1 VSKRSEFTISRIV
14 LALSFLTSIILS
26 LVLLIIG
33 RGLPQVLLA
42 LILVAVSSWFV
53 MAYLFKLG
61 KEIRWFFS
69 LAVINLV
76 IIVPELALRVIDF
89 QYEPG
94 VLYANLR
101 PEVYSGFV
109 PDKELLWK
117 LPRSKPGVNSLG
129 FPGKEIVT
137 PKAKKVFRILFLGDS
152 CTEQDYARLV
162 EKILNDRLV
171 PDATRYEAIRLAV
184 SGYSSYQGRV
194 MAEKYN
200 QELEPDLS
208 VVWFGWNDHWFAY
221 RVTDEKAAISRF
233 EHIVNLACHYSRLL
247 QLGRKSSTV
256 LGRVKPDTILDVVR
270 VPTDQYRENLIRIKR
285 IFEKEGVPVIYV
297 TAPTSHYR
305 LGVPNY
311 LVEKK
316 LASDEQSAIQMHM
329 QYNQIVRDVAASH
342 DAYVLDLEAEF
353 NLLDKPY
360 KIFTKDGIHFTPDG
374 LRLVAERMCRFFK
387 ENNLTPYDTGHSD
400 TKPLPVRVKAT

>member
-1 VSKRSEFTISRIV
+1 MSKRSEFTISRIV
-14 LALSFLTSIILS
+14 LALSFSSSIILS
-26 LVLLIIG
+26 LVLLLIG
-33 RGLPQVLLA
+33 HGLPLVLLA
-42 LILVAVSSWFV
+42 LILLAVSSWFV

-61 KEIRWFFS
+61 KEIRWFIS
-69 LAVINLV
+69 LAVLNLV

-109 PDKELLWK
+109 PDKDLFWK

-129 FPGKEIVT
+129 FPGEEIVI
-137 PKAKKVFRILFLGDS
+137 PKPEKVFRILFLGNS
-152 CTEQDYARLV
+152 CTEQDYARFV
-162 EKILNDRLV
+162 EKILNDKLV

-194 MAEKYN
+194 MAETYSK
-200 QELEPDLS
+200 ELEPDLS
-208 VVWFGWNDHWFAY
+208 VVWFGWNDHWLAY
-221 RVTDEKAAISRF
+221 RATDEVAAISWF
-233 EHIVNLACHYSRLL
+233 EHIINLTCRYSRLL
-247 QLGRKSSTV
+247 QLGRKTSAV
-256 LGRVKPDTILDVVR
+256 LGKAKPDTILDVVR
-270 VPTDQYRENLIRIKR
+270 VPADQYRENLIRIKR
-285 IFEKEGVPVIYV
+285 IFEKEGVPVVYV

-316 LASDEQSAIQMHM
+316 LVPDEQFAIQMHM
-329 QYNQIVRDVAASH
+329 QYNQIVRDVVASY

-360 KIFTKDGIHFTPDG
+360 KIFMKDGIHFTLDG
-374 LRLVAERMCRFFK
+374 LRLVAECMCRFFE
-387 ENNLTPYDTGHSD
+387 ENNLTPHDTGHID
-400 TKPLPVRVKAT
+400 TKPLPARVRAT